1 MTRTYEVMFIM
12 KPVIENTDEKIAMV
26 ETVITNNNGIVKKSD
41 YWGKKALA
49 YEMSGFRE
57 GLYVLIEYKADS
69 NCTKE
74 LDRKLKIDEDILRHM
89 IIRKCD

>member
-1 MTRTYEVMFIM
+1 
-12 KPVIENTDEKIAMV
+12 
-26 ETVITNNNGIVKKSD
+26 
-41 YWGKKALA
+41 
-49 YEMSGFRE
+49 MSGFRE